1 MHELSLSLNI
11 LDLVERSVDKEKFRQ
26 VCEVRIEVGM
36 LSGVDAG
43 NLEEMLKMVAATT
56 DYSKV
61 RWVMTQKGA
70 SGFCENCCLQFPM
83 TYLWDVCPRCGR
95 RAGKITE
102 GDDVEVSSIIVLE

>member
-11 LDLVERSVDKEKFRQ
+11 LDLVERSVDKGKVRQ
-26 VCEVRIEVGM
+26 VCEVRIEVGL

-56 DYSKV
+56 EYADV
-61 RWVMTQKGA
+61 RWVMTQKDA
-70 SGFCENCCLQFPM
+70 SGFCEKCGLPFPM
-83 TYLWDVCPRCGR
+83 TYLWDVCPRCGQ

-102 GDDVEVSSIIVLE
+102 GDDVEVASIIVLE